1 MKRDPRAFLDDVID
15 AGSAIMEAVD
25 GISLNDY
32 LNSRLI
38 RSSIEREFTIIGEA
52 LTQLSQRDK
61 GLFAQIELGPQIIS
75 FRNKLTH
82 EYITINHHLVWGVI
96 ETHLPLLVQCCSQL
110 LRQLEGG
117 HLPSDRPCPL
127 ESPLID

>member
-15 AGSAIMEAVD
+15 AGSAIMQAVD
-25 GISLNDY
+25 GMSLNDY

-52 LTQLSQRDK
+52 LAQLSQREK
-61 GLFAQIELGPQIIS
+61 GLFAQIELGPQIIG

-82 EYITINHHLVWGVI
+82 EYISINHQLVWGVI
-96 ETHLPLLVQCCSQL
+96 ETHLPLLVDCCSQL
-110 LRQLEGG
+110 LRQLDGG
-117 HLPSDRPCPL
+117 HPPSDSPCPL
-127 ESPLID
+127 EPPPMD